1 MASVKLRV
9 LIYVSIKNENSKLD
23 ENTNIFYNI
32 YRIKREELAIM
43 ENQKIQ
49 DEEKLKEAK
58 RRNVKLYPIY
68 KMFAWDLLFY
78 YPIYFLFLSQNKGLS
93 ASEIVLGNAFYT
105 IFKLIFQPFVP
116 MIVGLLG
123 KRKSTV
129 LGNIFVTISILYV
142 ILAKGS
148 LKNYI
153 IFNLIQALGYIFKN
167 VCEAS
172 ILDECI
178 TDKEKKNTI
187 FTKYDGKGSAY
198 WYTFEAVSAVFTG
211 FLFVVNAY
219 IPMYLCFIFCII
231 GTILSTKFEHY
242 EHRVKIKKEKDR
254 SKTLKEKMDLAIQE
268 YKFIFKSKR
277 LRALYMFS
285 GVLYGLL
292 YIRAS
297 LTSSLLVEI
306 NIPDQFFGIITG
318 IFTIFAALTTW
329 QQHFIQK
336 RLKNKVL
343 TVFGL
348 TYAWTLI
355 LSAIVIILKLDYK
368 FTLIV
373 TFIMLTLQNMIKG
386 PYYTLIK
393 RYLNSFSDKHL
404 STKIY
409 AINGIVEDVG
419 GIIISLA
426 VSLLLEHTTTAYTS
440 LILGIVS
447 LILFIIILDYMKTRI
462 GLAPEEYDKKDIEF
476 KQKVKEPPIEQEKK
490 QEVEIIVGINDEG
503 NSEAKIIEN

>member
-1 MASVKLRV
+1 M
-9 LIYVSIKNENSKLD
+9 
-23 ENTNIFYNI
+23 
-32 YRIKREELAIM
+32 
-43 ENQKIQ
+43 
-49 DEEKLKEAK
+49 
-58 RRNVKLYPIY
+58 
-68 KMFAWDLLFY
+68 
-78 YPIYFLFLSQNKGLS
+78 
-93 ASEIVLGNAFYT
+93 
-105 IFKLIFQPFVP
+105 
-116 MIVGLLG
+116 
-123 KRKSTV
+123 
-129 LGNIFVTISILYV
+129 
-142 ILAKGS
+142 
-148 LKNYI
+148 
-153 IFNLIQALGYIFKN
+153 
-167 VCEAS
+167 
-172 ILDECI
+172 
-178 TDKEKKNTI
+178 
-187 FTKYDGKGSAY
+187 
-198 WYTFEAVSAVFTG
+198 
-211 FLFVVNAY
+211 
-219 IPMYLCFIFCII
+219 
-231 GTILSTKFEHY
+231 
-242 EHRVKIKKEKDR
+242 
-254 SKTLKEKMDLAIQE
+254 
-268 YKFIFKSKR
+268 
-277 LRALYMFS
+277 
-285 GVLYGLL
+285 

-306 NIPDQFFGIITG
+306 NIPEQFFGIITG
-318 IFTIFAALTTW
+318 IFTMFAALTTW

-348 TYAWTLI
+348 TYAWTLM